1 MLVRLLALALFLAA
15 PVAHGQI
22 ALMPYTGYDFDAE
35 NVLVGAGVEVGLP
48 IAAPVGLSLRP
59 SGEIVLSKD
68 IDIAG
73 RAFTQSIGQANL
85 DVIAKLGT
93 PGIQPYVGAGL
104 AVRFILLGTSDDD
117 AVEGDQ
123 DVEEANVGANLLG
136 GVLFGGFGPVR
147 PFVQARLTVSDGS
160 AFAVLAGLSIGL

>member
-1 MLVRLLALALFLAA
+1 MRLRLLALAFCLAA
-15 PVAHGQI
+15 PAAHAQVA
-22 ALMPYTGYDFDAE
+22 LLPYAGYDFDAE
-35 NVLVGAGVEVGLP
+35 NLLIGAGVEVSLP
-48 IAAPVGLSLRP
+48 VAAPVGLSVRP

-73 RAFTQSIGQANL
+73 RTFTQSIGQANL
-85 DVIAKLGT
+85 DVVAKLGA

-104 AVRFILLGTSDDD
+104 AVRVVVLDTSDDD

-123 DVEEANVGANLLG
+123 GVEEANVGANLLG

-147 PFVQARLTVSDGS
+147 PFVQARLTVSDGG